1 MPHSVTPDSLRQV
14 EMALRG
20 RTLLSCQNGR
30 CQMRRDIPR
39 HVGLL
44 ENGQLDAAPIITGR
58 YRLEDI
64 NDALESAA
72 ARRGLTGV
80 IVP

>member
-1 MPHSVTPDSLRQV
+1 
-14 EMALRG
+14 
-20 RTLLSCQNGR
+20 
-30 CQMRRDIPR
+30 MRRDIPR